1 MIYLGTDH
9 RGFALKEK
17 IKQWLSEW
25 GYQYEDMG
33 AFEYNQDDDY
43 PDFAKAVAEKVA
55 AESDTRGILVC
66 GSGVGVII
74 VANKIKGIRAGT
86 AISAPQM
93 KDSVSDENTNVLG
106 ISADYLSEQAQ
117 EIVKAFLETNFSGEE
132 RHIRRINKIKELEQ

>member
-1 MIYLGTDH
+1 M
-9 RGFALKEK
+9 KEK